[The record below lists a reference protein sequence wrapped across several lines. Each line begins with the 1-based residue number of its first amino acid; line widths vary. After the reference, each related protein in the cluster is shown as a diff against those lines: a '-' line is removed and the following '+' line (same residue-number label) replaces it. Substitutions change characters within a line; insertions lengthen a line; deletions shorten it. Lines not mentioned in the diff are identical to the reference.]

1 MNQQERS
8 SYVKA
13 QMTKS
18 LLELLHERPI
28 EDITVRDLTN
38 RAGVGRVSFYRH
50 FESKEDILRQ
60 ESDRLI
66 KEWGA
71 AFEQSPGAG
80 LDTLFPN
87 LFNFLQKNQSFY
99 QALYQA
105 GLSSILM
112 DTIVGTIQ
120 HEAEET
126 NAEAYFKSFLAY
138 GIFGWVNEWIRR
150 GMQESGDEM
159 DAQFKAMKNP

>member
-13 QMTKS
+13 QMTS
-18 LLELLHERPI
+18 ALLELLRVQPI
-28 EDITVRDLTN
+28 EEVSVRELTN
-38 RAGVGRVSFYRH
+38 RPGVGRVSFYRH

-60 ESDRLI
+60 ESDCLI

-87 LFNFLQKNQSFY
+87 LFNFLLKMLNCM
-99 QALYQA
+99 
-105 GLSSILM
+105 IL
-112 DTIVGTIQ
+112 GTSPDCWNI
-120 HEAEET
+120 
-126 NAEAYFKSFLAY
+126 
-138 GIFGWVNEWIRR
+138 
-150 GMQESGDEM
+150 
-159 DAQFKAMKNP
+159 